1 MKRILIADCKQE
13 ISSFN
18 PLPSHYENFL
28 IHHGEGL
35 YVQRGQNQEL
45 GGALAVF
52 EARPD
57 IEIVPTICAGDII
70 DTSIVP
76 PCMAEATCC
85 SPPKTPLAKI
95 LTLIF
100 PPLCLL
106 TTSTNF
112 CAPKPCG

>member
-35 YVQRGQNQEL
+35 YGQRGKNQEL

-57 IEIVPTICAGDII
+57 IEIVPTICARSGSAGQLSAEGWKKLSEEILAAIFAKLDRI
-70 DTSIVP
+70 DGIYVSLHGA
-76 PCMAEATCC
+76 MD
-85 SPPKTPLAKI
+85 AKDH
-95 LTLIF
+95 L
-100 PPLCLL
+100 
-106 TTSTNF
+106 
-112 CAPKPCG
+112 